1 MLEIFILILLVIN
14 TGLLVKLLMSP
25 GTSKSYLSGGEEAD
39 ANYLLDTS
47 AIIDGRISEVV
58 QSGFMPGTLIIPQF
72 VLAELQHIADSSDE
86 LRRQRGRFGLELVR
100 KLQSLKTSTV
110 EIISDDPKGIEEV
123 DDKLVQLA
131 QELDA
136 RVVTTDFNLNRI
148 ATIQNVTVLN
158 VNELA
163 QNLRPV
169 TLPGEHVTIKLVQ
182 KGSDKGQGVGYLE
195 DGTMVVVEQGQRHIS
210 KEVEVEITRIMQTV
224 AGKMMFAQ
232 LKLGKS
238 PQSKNHKSQSQKP
251 NHTPRQIQTTQQQS
265 KDQKAGQKDQNTQK
279 GKKDTR
285 SQKSIS

>member
-1 MLEIFILILLVIN
+1 MMEIFILILLVAN
-14 TGLLVKLLMSP
+14 TGLLLKLILAP
-25 GTSKSYLSGGEEAD
+25 GSGLSHRLHDEGTE

-47 AIIDGRISEVV
+47 AIIDGRINEVV
-58 QSGFMPGTLIIPQF
+58 QAGFMPGALIIPQF

-110 EIISDDPKGIEEV
+110 EIVSDDPKGIEEV

-195 DGTMVVVEQGQRHIS
+195 DGTMVVVEQGQKHIG

-232 LKLGKS
+232 LKPGKS
-238 PQSKNHKSQSQKP
+238 SQPKNHKSQTQKP
-251 NHTPRQIQTTQQQS
+251 NHTPRQIQPSQQ
-265 KDQKAGQKDQNTQK
+265 KNKDEKTGENDQKDKKNTPNQK
-279 GKKDTR
+279 R
-285 SQKSIS
+285 IS